1 MNHNELVV
9 NCCALVHIL
18 FGSQNTQ
25 TQQFSLLLILK
36 YSNDDTLF
44 KFAVH
49 VARFSTIR
57 TYDRTSYCFGHSEA
71 FGEAVYDFQI
81 AVDCC

>member
-25 TQQFSLLLILK
+25 TQQFTLLLILK

-44 KFAVH
+44 NFAVH
-49 VARFSTIR
+49 VARFSTIH
-57 TYDRTSYCFGHSEA
+57 TYYRTSYCFGHSEA
-71 FGEAVYDFQI
+71 SGEVVYDFQI
-81 AVDCC
+81 AADCC